1 MNTFEKLTA
10 PLKTFLDMQGNQ
22 IDKKSRSKSLFFEDF
37 TLKMIYAL
45 VKQVG
50 SLRLLI
56 TELET
61 APTALHLGFLS
72 TPYSTFRDGFNRFSA
87 RYFREAFLYVLKS
100 HDWMRLKGIDEVGI
114 IKLVDGS
121 LFPTLTSMCWA
132 TYKKHKNA
140 LRLHLEL
147 DLNTMTPTEFLV
159 QKANSS
165 ERSFLLS
172 ILRKGYTYI
181 ADRGYFSFGVGDAIT
196 RAKAFFIIRIKAN
209 LLFTVLEDLP
219 VSSGKNGMPKCFE
232 QITDRI
238 VQFDNDGHEQ
248 KYRLIGFHVLQSR
261 FLICTNRFGLTTLQI
276 IMLYAYRWQVELMF
290 KFIKRTMSGIHLFN
304 HSPNGVSIYF
314 YLIMIVGLL
323 KLRLKQICQAKT
335 QQILEQKKGL
345 EGLNGYFGVRPEQW
359 IQAIAKDFYRH
370 WKISKHWIR
379 SLSNFI
385 DLDFDEKIITKL
397 STQ

>member
-10 PLKTFLDMQGNQ
+10 PLKTFLETQGNQ
-22 IDKKSRSKSLFFEDF
+22 IDKKSRSKSLFFSDF

-50 SLRLLI
+50 SLRMLI
-56 TELET
+56 TELDT
-61 APTALHLGFLS
+61 APAALNLGFLP

-87 RYFREAFLYVLKS
+87 QYFRETFLYVLKS
-100 HDWMRLKGIDEVGI
+100 HDWMRLQGIDEVGI

-147 DLNTMTPTEFLV
+147 DLNTLTPTEFLV
-159 QKANSS
+159 RKANSS

-172 ILRKGYTYI
+172 ILQKGYTYI
-181 ADRGYFSFGVGDAIT
+181 ADRGYFSFKVGDAIIQ
-196 RAKAFFIIRIKAN
+196 AKAFFVIRIKAN
-209 LLFTVLEDLP
+209 LLFTTLKELP
-219 VSSGKNGMPKCFE
+219 VTSNGSRMPKCFV
-232 QITDRI
+232 QITDQI
-238 VQFDNDGHEQ
+238 VQFNNDEYEQ
-248 KYRLIGFHVLQSR
+248 KYRLIGFHVLQSS

-290 KFIKRTMSGIHLFN
+290 KFIKRTLNGSHLFN
-304 HSPNGVSIYF
+304 HSLNGVSIYF

-323 KLRLKQICQAKT
+323 KLRLKQVCQAKT
-335 QQILEQKKGL
+335 QQILEQKNEL
-345 EGLNGYFGVRPEQW
+345 EALNHYYGVRPEKW
-359 IQAIAKDFYRH
+359 IQSIAMDFYKH
-370 WKISKHWIR
+370 WKISKHWIK
-379 SLSNFI
+379 SLSDFI
-385 DLDFDEKIITKL
+385 DIDFDEKIITKL
-397 STQ
+397 ASQ